1 MLEPKRV
8 PYGFST
14 EDVRTMFTRYSDAG
28 QIPADSDIEA
38 MIADIKPWYD
48 NYCFS
53 KECLDSD
60 VRVFNCDMVL
70 YYLRNYM
77 DYGHGPEQMIDPNT
91 KTDYNKMK
99 RLLQLDKLDGN
110 RKGIIRK
117 ITEEGSIV
125 TNLYETFPASDIV
138 KPEFFPSLLFY
149 YGMLTIKDSFGDM
162 LVLGIPN
169 NNVRR
174 QYYGYLQEQ
183 YQDINHINLN
193 DFGYM
198 MNFMFM
204 YQK

>member
-38 MIADIKPWYD
+38 MIAEIKPWYD

-77 DYGHGPEQMIDPNT
+77 DYGHAPEQMIDPNT
-91 KTDYNKMK
+91 
-99 RLLQLDKLDGN
+99 
-110 RKGIIRK
+110 
-117 ITEEGSIV
+117 
-125 TNLYETFPASDIV
+125 
-138 KPEFFPSLLFY
+138 
-149 YGMLTIKDSFGDM
+149 
-162 LVLGIPN
+162 
-169 NNVRR
+169 NVRR
-174 QYYGYLQEQ
+174 QYYDYLQEQ

-198 MNFMFM
+198 MTCMAFYGKWEDVVGNEEDGGGMNFMFM